1 MAGGRPGYPR
11 RVTDAHQPADSF
23 DLERFV
29 AAQDPVYDTVLGE
42 LRAGRKRSHWMW
54 FVFPQLRGLG
64 HSPTAVHYGIA
75 SRAEA
80 EAYLAHPVLG
90 PRLRECTRLVLAVD
104 GRSAREVFGSPDDL
118 KLRSSMTL
126 FAHTAEGTDSGGD
139 FAAVLEK
146 FYGGQHDPATV
157 ERLS

>member
-1 MAGGRPGYPR
+1 MCEP
-11 RVTDAHQPADSF
+11 VTDADSF
-23 DLERFV
+23 DLKRFV
-29 AAQDPVYDTVLGE
+29 DAQDPVYDTVLGE
-42 LRAGRKRSHWMW
+42 LRAGRKRTHWMW

-64 HSPTAVHYGIA
+64 HSPTAVHFGIA

-80 EAYLAHPVLG
+80 QAYLAHPVLG
-90 PRLRECTRLVLAVD
+90 PRLRECTRLVLAID

-126 FAHTAEGTDSGGD
+126 FAHTASDRASDGAD

-146 FYGGQHDPATV
+146 FYRGEPDEATV
-157 ERLS
+157 GRLS

>member
-1 MAGGRPGYPR
+1 MTAGRPGYSR
-11 RVTDAHQPADSF
+11 AVTDAATAPDPYN
-23 DLERFV
+23 LKRFV
-29 AAQDPVYDTVLGE
+29 DAQDPVYDTVLGE
-42 LRAGRKRSHWMW
+42 LRAGRKRTHWMW

-64 HSPTAVHYGIA
+64 HSPTAVHFGIA

-80 EAYLAHPVLG
+80 QAYLDHPVLG

-104 GRSAREVFGSPDDL
+104 GRTAREVFGSPDDL

-126 FAHTAEGTDSGGD
+126 FAHTDSDSGAD

-146 FYGGQHDPATV
+146 FYGGEEDAATV